1 MYEIIKK
8 ISKILL
14 PKKIFIK
21 NEKIFRGLVYLFY
34 TGKNKQCNICNRKL
48 RKFIILNNGDQLCP
62 GCGSLRRNRRL
73 WDILQDYIK
82 TENISILDFSP
93 SRCLYYKFKSI
104 EKINYVSSDFKN
116 EFLADKK
123 YDITGIDCPSENFDI
138 VICYHILEHIAD
150 DRKAIKELGRVLK
163 PGGKCFIQTPFKE
176 GEIYENPAITNPKER
191 VKHFGQEDHLRIY
204 SITGLKQRI
213 EETGLKVEIKQFII
227 EKENY
232 YGFSENEFLLLVTK

>member
-1 MYEIIKK
+1 MYKIIKK
-8 ISKILL
+8 ISRIFIS
-14 PKKIFIK
+14 KKIFIK
-21 NEKIFRGLVYLFY
+21 NEKIFRSLVYLFY
-34 TGKNKQCNICNRKL
+34 IGKNKQCNICNRKL

-62 GCGSLRRNRRL
+62 GCGSLGRNRRL
-73 WDILQDYIK
+73 WDILKDDIK

-104 EKINYVSSDFKN
+104 DKINYVSSDFKN

-138 VICYHILEHIAD
+138 IICYHILEHIAD
-150 DRKAIKELGRVLK
+150 DRRAIKELGRVLK
-163 PGGKCFIQTPFKE
+163 PAGKCYIQTPFKE
-176 GEIYENPAITNPKER
+176 GEIYENYSITDPKER

-213 EETGLKVEIKQFII
+213 EESGLKVEIKQFII
-227 EKENY
+227 ENENY
-232 YGFSENEFLLLVTK
+232 YGFSETESLLLVNR

>member
-8 ISKILL
+8 ISKILFS
-14 PKKIFIK
+14 KKIFIK
-21 NEKIFRGLVYLFY
+21 NEKIFRGIVYLFY
-34 TGKNKQCNICNRKL
+34 VGKNKQCNICNRKL
-48 RKFIILNNGDQLCP
+48 RKFIILNSGDQLCP

-73 WDILQDYIK
+73 WDIIQDDIK

-104 EKINYVSSDFKN
+104 ENINYVSSDFKN

-123 YDITGIDCPSENFDI
+123 YDITCIDCPSEKFDI
-138 VICYHILEHIAD
+138 IICYHILEHIAD

-176 GEIYENPAITNPKER
+176 GEIYENSSIADPKER
-191 VKHFGQEDHLRIY
+191 AKHFGQEDHLRIY

-227 EKENY
+227 ENENY